1 MQVMRYFCPRLIN
14 EDGKYQSNMILKVSG
29 KKIIGLSREYP
40 TSTDDKYDV
49 VFPSDSIVLP
59 GFIDCHVHLALD
71 GIDFNQSLGRW
82 QDDSL
87 WVPKVKQQLKD
98 TLKCGIVAVRDG
110 SDKAAIGLK
119 AKKLMVAKPVI
130 ISCGKAIYQKGRYG
144 TFLGH
149 GITNINK
156 LKQVINDLAAA
167 GINQVKVV
175 ASGIVSFNQYGKV
188 GGPQFDLDFFKEIVN
203 EAHRKGLR
211 VMTHA
216 SGAEAVETAVEAG
229 VDSIEHGFFV
239 KKDTLR
245 KMSQRGIV
253 WVPTVI
259 AAGGRLNFN
268 RPAENRDVIEKTV
281 NEHLERISW
290 AKDAGVT
297 IAVGTD
303 AGAPGVPHGKS
314 FVKELR
320 YLSQAGLTNE
330 ELIKAASE
338 TGAAVLEINQL
349 GSLAEGKSASFIVTR
364 DNNGGIV
371 GMAENISDVYHQG
384 RRIS

>member
-1 MQVMRYFCPRLIN
+1 MC
-14 EDGKYQSNMILKVSG
+14 QSNMLLKVSG
-29 KKIIGLSREYP
+29 KKIIGVSREYP
-40 TSTDDKYDV
+40 TSTDYQYDV

-71 GIDFNQSLGRW
+71 GIDFNQSLERW

-87 WVPKVKQQLKD
+87 WTPQVKQQLKD
-98 TLKCGIVAVRDG
+98 TLNCGIVAVRDG

-119 AKKLMVAKPVI
+119 AKKLMGAKPVI
-130 ISCGKAIYQKGRYG
+130 ISCGEAIYQRGRYG
-144 TFLGH
+144 SFLGP
-149 GITNINK
+149 GFTNIN
-156 LKQVINDLAAA
+156 QVKRFINELAAA
-167 GINQVKVV
+167 GTDQVKVV
-175 ASGIVSFNQYGKV
+175 ASGIVSFKEYGKV
-188 GGPQFDLDFFKEIVN
+188 GGPQFGLDFFKDIVN

-211 VMTHA
+211 VMSHA

-239 KKDTLR
+239 KNNTLK

-259 AAGGRLNFN
+259 AAAGRLNSN
-268 RPAENRDVIEKTV
+268 RPEENKDVIEKTV

-290 AKDAGVT
+290 AKDVGVT

-314 FVKELR
+314 FAKELR

-330 ELIKAASE
+330 ELIKAATE
-338 TGAAVLEINQL
+338 TGAAVLDISQL
-349 GSLAEGKSASFIVTR
+349 GSLAKGKSASFIVTR
-364 DNNGGIV
+364 DHNGGIV
-371 GMAENISDVYHQG
+371 EMAMNISEVYHQG